1 MRLGIFPYDCESYV
15 CSSVKCLCLLFCH
28 LFLLLHKNC
37 YIFCSHIHLKLYIAN
52 LYLLYHLFTILN
64 VSSDN
69 KVLKLNIVEFATI
82 YRSFDQ

>member
-1 MRLGIFPYDCESYV
+1 MF
-15 CSSVKCLCLLFCH
+15 FCKMPLPTILSFV

-82 YRSFDQ
+82 YRSFDP